1 MRRSVSV
8 QNGNWL
14 HQSGA
19 TANRYQLQ
27 LADISVL
34 SGIGTVSA
42 LDRGNAANVTPNT
55 IGAMT

>member
-8 QNGNWL
+8 QSSNRL

-19 TANRYQLQ
+19 SAKPYQSQ
-27 LADISVL
+27 LTDIYSL

-55 IGAMT
+55 IGAKK

>member
-8 QNGNWL
+8 QNGKWL

-19 TANRYQLQ
+19 TARPYQLQ
-27 LADISVL
+27 LADIWTL

-42 LDRGNAANVTPNT
+42 LDRGNAANVTPNF
-55 IGAMT
+55 IGAKK

>member
-42 LDRGNAANVTPNT
+42 LDRGNVVNVTQT
-55 IGAMT
+55 TFGAKT